1 MLPPVLV
8 MNAYYSGIG
17 IARSLHG
24 IGTRVYA
31 LSSERDAPGIRSRYF
46 HAVYDVPNGRDE
58 PERLRDRLLELRGRF
73 DERPVLF
80 PTRDF
85 DVLFLHNHRNA
96 LERAYLL
103 PQPAESLILR
113 MMDKFEM
120 AIVAEQQ
127 GIPTPAT
134 LLCRSPAELE
144 EHIQKLRFPV
154 VVKPQFAYQWRRK
167 GTWEKVGAKAIIAH
181 SAEELRLQYRRLAEL
196 TPEIMLQQYIGGDD
210 RDIVVCCCYVD
221 RRGELL
227 GYFTGRK
234 LKQNPPLVGTG
245 SVVEAAEVAFI
256 LEPTLR
262 LLKAFRYAG
271 LAEVEFK
278 YDAASGRY
286 FLIEVNPRHWD
297 QHELGT
303 LVGVNLTRIAYSDI
317 IGVGAA
323 TVRPC
328 YEPGRQYK
336 WIAERELVHAIAQR
350 IKREVHA
357 NRATTGWLRASLG
370 ALVKALR
377 DSYGLLRGKRVFGI
391 LKLRDPLPAVAMCLG
406 LLSTA
411 LQFLAAG
418 PRRGAEAPP
427 RIGEAGK
434 DGRL

>member
-24 IGTRVYA
+24 VGMRVCA
-31 LSSERDAPGIRSRYF
+31 LTSERDAPGIRSRYF

-73 DERPVLF
+73 DQRPVLF

-85 DVLFLHNHRNA
+85 DVLFLHNYRDA
-96 LERAYLL
+96 LEHAFVL
-103 PQPAESLILR
+103 PQPAASPILR
-113 MMDKFEM
+113 MMNKFEM

-144 EHIQKLRFPV
+144 HHIPKLRFPV
-154 VVKPQFAYQWRRK
+154 VLKPPFAYQWRRK
-167 GTWEKVGAKAIIAH
+167 GTWERVGAKAIIAH
-181 SAEELRLQYRRLAEL
+181 SVEEVRLQYRVLADL
-196 TPEIMLQQYIGGDD
+196 APEIMLQQYIDGDD
-210 RDIVVCCCYVD
+210 REIVVLCCYVD
-221 RRGELL
+221 RRGGLL

-245 SVVEAAEVAFI
+245 SVVEAAEVASI
-256 LEPTLR
+256 LEPTLK
-262 LLKAFRYAG
+262 LLKAYGYAG

-278 YDAASGRY
+278 YDATLGRY

-303 LVGVNLTRIAYSDI
+303 LVGVNLTRIAYSDM
-317 IGVGAA
+317 IGAGAA
-323 TVRPC
+323 VAHPV
-328 YEPGRQYK
+328 YEPARRYK
-336 WIAERELVHAIAQR
+336 WVAERELVYSIAQQ
-350 IKREVHA
+350 IKREVRA
-357 NRATTGWLRASLG
+357 NRTTKGWLRAWIG
-370 ALVKALR
+370 ALVETLR
-377 DSYGLLRGKRVFGI
+377 HTYDLLGGKRIFGV

-406 LLSTA
+406 LLSNA
-411 LQFLAAG
+411 LQFVAG
-418 PRRGAEAPP
+418 GSRSGADTPAQ
-427 RIGEAGK
+427 IGEVGK
-434 DGRL
+434 NGRF